1 MSRVGRK
8 QAAAEGAKSSVA
20 GNKWGQ
26 FKNWFKKQ
34 ARWKKGLMIAGATI
48 ITLLLI
54 LVIVA
59 YSLFN
64 SLLGDIFT
72 ESPEDYDLSLK
83 SVDGYYNILL
93 LGVDSRNM
101 ENLSGTRSD
110 AIMVLSINEET
121 NDVKILSVYRDT
133 YLKIADR
140 DRYDKVN
147 HSCMFGGPELVMKTL
162 NQSLDLDISN
172 YVVVNFKAVA
182 DLVDAVGGIEVDV
195 KDYEIKE
202 LNKYTKYTA
211 NNIGREEYQLVET
224 AGVQTLDGSQAV
236 AYSRIRK
243 GVGDDFQRTERMRI
257 VVSATMDKM
266 KDMQFR
272 ELKKLVKIVTPQ
284 VQTNLSKGNVLGLGI
299 RLPQY
304 NINGTEGWP
313 FNVSTGLLRG
323 VSYVFPSDLYS
334 NVVELHKE
342 FFGQEGYVPSED
354 ILSMSNTIKNNIAAG
369 KNNNTAEKEDLDDE
383 IILDDEDLLEDEDFI
398 EDEDLIGD
406 EFTSNE
412 NNQNEDVPSV
422 NTDTEDVPSTDA
434 DKEETPSTDS
444 DMQETPSTDSGTGE
458 TPNIGS
464 EPESVGESTSENV
477 TETTEE

>member
-1 MSRVGRK
+1 MSRVERK

-284 VQTNLSKGNVLGLGI
+284 VQTNLSKGNVLGLAI

-313 FNVSTGLLRG
+313 FNVSTGLLGG

-383 IILDDEDLLEDEDFI
+383 IILDDEDLLEDEDI
-398 EDEDLIGD
+398 IGD

-444 DMQETPSTDSGTGE
+444 DMQETPSTDSGTGD

>member
-1 MSRVGRK
+1 MSRVERK

-34 ARWKKGLMIAGATI
+34 ARWKKGLMIAGVTI

-272 ELKKLVKIVTPQ
+272 ELKKLAKIVTPQ
-284 VQTNLSKGNVLGLGI
+284 IQTNLSRGNVLGLGI

-313 FNVSTGLLRG
+313 FNVSTGLLGG

-342 FFGQEGYVPSED
+342 FFGQEGYVPSEE

-398 EDEDLIGD
+398 GD

-412 NNQNEDVPSV
+412 NDQNEDVPSV

-444 DMQETPSTDSGTGE
+444 DMQETPSTDSGTGD